1 MEPRETPKTNP
12 PGAAGA
18 SVPGAVGVSPAGAVG
33 TSLPGAAGAAAGV
46 GSSGAVGAVAGVDP
60 AGAAGVGSPG
70 AVGASSAGA
79 AGTSPSD
86 AAGVSPAG
94 AVGTSLPGAAGASP
108 SSAAGVGSA
117 GAVGTSLPGAVR
129 ASIADSLAAVDAELA
144 RRYPG
149 DPGTR
154 QPVHTVYV
162 PADLFTA
169 GTVRDWGDRALAAL
183 DEHARDAAS
192 FAAVLGLPDDLAEPV
207 HTRVRAKLAR
217 EPVEDLRIDFEDGY
231 GLRPD
236 AEEDAAADRAAALV
250 AAACAEGTAP
260 PYVGIRM
267 KCLEAAVRDR
277 GIRTL
282 DIFLTGL
289 LAAGGLPDGLVL
301 TLPKVTYA
309 EQVTAMA
316 RLCEEFEKARGLA
329 RGRLGFEIQ
338 IETTQA
344 VLGSDGRATVAR
356 MIDAA
361 EGRATGLHYGT
372 FDYSAACG
380 VGAAHQSMEHP
391 AADHAKAVMQV
402 AAAGTGVRLSDGS
415 TNVLPVGPTE
425 RVHDAW
431 RLHHRLVRRSL
442 ARAYYQGWD
451 MHPGH
456 LPTRYAAVYAFYREG
471 LEAAAERLAAYVART
486 AGGTGIADEPATA
499 KALSGH
505 LLRGLDC
512 GALDGAEVERLTG
525 LDRAELDAL
534 AGRTPAAP

>member
-1 MEPRETPKTNP
+1 MTQHET
-12 PGAAGA
+12 A
-18 SVPGAVGVSPAGAVG
+18 G
-33 TSLPGAAGAAAGV
+33 TSLSRGVHEGIAA
-46 GSSGAVGAVAGVDP
+46 
-60 AGAAGVGSPG
+60 
-70 AVGASSAGA
+70 
-79 AGTSPSD
+79 T
-86 AAGVSPAG
+86 
-94 AVGTSLPGAAGASP
+94 
-108 SSAAGVGSA
+108 
-117 GAVGTSLPGAVR
+117 
-129 ASIADSLAAVDAELA
+129 LAPVDADLA

-149 DPGTR
+149 DSGTR

-162 PADLFTA
+162 PADAFTG

-183 DEHARDAAS
+183 DEHAPGAGAL
-192 FAAVLGLPDDLAEPV
+192 AAVLGLPDELAEPV
-207 HTRVRAKLAR
+207 YRRVRAKLER

-231 GLRPD
+231 GPRPD
-236 AEEDAAADRAAALV
+236 AEEDAAAAHAATVV
-250 AAACAEGTAP
+250 AAAHAAGTAP

-267 KCLEAAVRDR
+267 KCMEAAVRDR

-282 DIFLTGL
+282 DVFLTGL
-289 LAAGGLPDGLVL
+289 MDSGGLPDGLVL

-309 EQVTAMA
+309 EQVSAMV
-316 RLCEEFEKARGLA
+316 RLCEEFEKARGLPA
-329 RGRLGFEIQ
+329 GRLGFEIQ

-344 VLGSDGRATVAR
+344 ILGSDGRATVAR

-372 FDYSAACG
+372 FDYSASCG
-380 VGAAHQSMEHP
+380 VSAAHQSMDHP
-391 AADHAKAVMQV
+391 VADHAKAVMQV

-431 RLHHRLVRRSL
+431 RLHHGLVRRSL

-471 LEAAAERLAAYVART
+471 LETASARLAAYVNRT
-486 AGGTGIADEPATA
+486 GGDVMDEPATA

-512 GALDGAEVERLTG
+512 GAVDAAEVEQLTG
-525 LDRAELDAL
+525 LDRAELDTL
-534 AGRTPAAP
+534 AGRARR